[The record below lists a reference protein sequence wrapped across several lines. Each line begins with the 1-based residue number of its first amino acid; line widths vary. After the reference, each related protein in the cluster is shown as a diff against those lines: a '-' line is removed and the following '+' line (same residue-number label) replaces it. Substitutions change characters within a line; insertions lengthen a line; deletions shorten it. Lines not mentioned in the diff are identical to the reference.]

1 MTISKAV
8 LWDMDGT
15 LIDSEH
21 VAVDALHTALAEA
34 GIPPIPNLLD
44 QVVGRSADDLYR
56 WFVADFGLTL
66 DPVAWERRKHHHHF
80 AAAERLVA
88 FPEALDLFRR
98 FEVAGVPQAIVTNS
112 DRLIVDTQLRLVGLA
127 RPGLTTVS
135 RNDVRLG
142 KPDPEGYLRAAW
154 LLRCDPADCIVLED
168 SPSGVTAGVAAEMTV
183 RIVPHAPATVTGAPR
198 LSAMGDLPGLLGLR

>member
-21 VAVDALHTALAEA
+21 VAVDALHAALAEA

-44 QVVGRSADDLYR
+44 KVVGRSADDLYR

-88 FPEALDLFRR
+88 FPEALDLFQR
-98 FEVAGVPQAIVTNS
+98 FEAAGVTQAIVTNS

-127 RPGLTTVS
+127 RPGLATVA

-154 LLRCDPADCIVLED
+154 LLNRDPADCIVLED
-168 SPSGVTAGVAAEMTV
+168 SPSGVAAGLAAGMTV
-183 RIVPHAPATVTGAPR
+183 MIVPHAPPNVTGAPR
-198 LSAMGDLPGLLGLR
+198 LSRMGDLPGLFGLH